1 MCNISHKAIKK
12 HFLYLAIFM
21 NVKPYIAVFFAFLFF
36 GKFLVM
42 DSKILVAI
50 LDANEIA
57 YVNPLCKKQHTKNA
71 ETDHKSFSQDSDR
84 LNITIDSFCNT
95 PFQFE
100 IYNWEQKI
108 IPEES
113 REYAYHTPPL
123 PESVQE
129 RFYPPPKV

>member
-1 MCNISHKAIKK
+1 MSLKSYI
-12 HFLYLAIFM
+12 AIFFT
-21 NVKPYIAVFFAFLFF
+21 VIFF

-42 DSKILVAI
+42 DSKILVAVF
-50 LDANEIA
+50 DADEIA
-57 YVNPLCKKQHTKNA
+57 YVNPLCEKQHTKSA
-71 ETDHKSFSQDSDR
+71 GTDHKSFSQDSDR

-123 PESVQE
+123 PESIQE